1 MKTRILPALFLVATV
16 AAVGVTAPAK
26 ADSMTQPAQVQA
38 GTYAVEPGHTQ
49 VMFSV
54 SHLGFTTY
62 YGRFSNVTGS
72 LALMPKTPGSSTL
85 EIHVPVNTVS
95 TTSAKL
101 DEELKSP
108 QWLDAQAFPEMVFK
122 ASKII
127 ETGHNT
133 AKVTGDLTLHG
144 VTKPVT
150 LSVRYNN
157 AGINPID
164 KKYTVGFEVSGK
176 ITRSDFGIK
185 TYVPLIGD
193 EVDLIISAA
202 FERQG

>member
-1 MKTRILPALFLVATV
+1 MKTNLLPALFLAGAVATV
-16 AAVGVTAPAK
+16 SIAAHAGPT
-26 ADSMTQPAQVQA
+26 TQPAQVEA

-49 VMFSV
+49 VMFGV

-62 YGRFSNVTGS
+62 YGRFSNVTGALT
-72 LALMPKTPGSSTL
+72 LAPKTPGTSTL
-85 EIHVPVNTVS
+85 EVHVPVNTVS

-101 DEELKSP
+101 DGELKGP

-122 ASKII
+122 ASKVT
-127 ETGHNT
+127 ETGHAT
-133 AKVTGDLTLHG
+133 AKVTGNLTLHG
-144 VTKPVT
+144 VTRPVT
-150 LSVRYNN
+150 LSVKFND
-157 AGINPID
+157 AGTNPLD

-176 ITRSDFGIK
+176 IKRSDFGMN
-185 TYVPLIGD
+185 TYLPMIGD